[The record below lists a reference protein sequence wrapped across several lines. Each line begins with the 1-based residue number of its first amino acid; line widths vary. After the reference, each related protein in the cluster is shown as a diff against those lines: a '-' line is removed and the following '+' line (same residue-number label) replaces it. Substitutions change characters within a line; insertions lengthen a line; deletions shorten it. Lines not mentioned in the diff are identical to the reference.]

1 VPSSTIEGVVK
12 QGAGG
17 SRAGRCGVD
26 ASSALEA
33 SDPAHTADA
42 DTADPPHTAGPVQA
56 ADPARTADPA
66 QAAEAQGAKAQGAST
81 GPPDAK
87 ELSAPR
93 LRTAVA
99 RIARWLRPTAA
110 AGQLTATE
118 IDMLVVAEKHGPARM
133 SDLASFCGLNP
144 TMLSRMV
151 PRLEESGFL
160 RREADPKDGRVW
172 RVEATKKARSLL
184 QRVRSERN
192 DALSRLLAEL
202 DEPEQHAIAEAIP
215 VLEKLSERLRSQT
228 AAESARR

>member
-1 VPSSTIEGVVK
+1 VPSSTIEQTVK
-12 QGAGG
+12 ADQGAGHAARVG
-17 SRAGRCGVD
+17 AAGT
-26 ASSALEA
+26 AATTA
-33 SDPAHTADA
+33 ATTATAPAVAA
-42 DTADPPHTAGPVQA
+42 NAGTV
-56 ADPARTADPA
+56 
-66 QAAEAQGAKAQGAST
+66 EAQVQGPGIAALDV
-81 GPPDAK
+81 G

-110 AGQLTATE
+110 AGALTATE
-118 IDMLVVAEKHGPARM
+118 IDMLVVAEKHGPGRM
-133 SDLASFCGLNP
+133 SDLATFCGLNP

-151 PRLEESGFL
+151 PKLEQSGFL
-160 RREADPKDGRVW
+160 RRQPDPADGRVW

-202 DEPEQHAIAEAIP
+202 DEPEQRAIAEAIP
-215 VLEKLSERLRSQT
+215 VLEKLSERLRSQM

>member
-1 VPSSTIEGVVK
+1 VPSSTIDRATAAEAEGP
-12 QGAGG
+12 GT
-17 SRAGRCGVD
+17 D
-26 ASSALEA
+26 ASSA
-33 SDPAHTADA
+33 P
-42 DTADPPHTAGPVQA
+42 
-56 ADPARTADPA
+56 
-66 QAAEAQGAKAQGAST
+66 
-81 GPPDAK
+81 

-99 RIARWLRPTAA
+99 RIARWLRPTTA
-110 AGQLTATE
+110 AGPLTATE

-160 RREADPKDGRVW
+160 RRQADPTDRRVW

-192 DALSRLLAEL
+192 DALSKLLAEL
-202 DEPEQHAIAEAIP
+202 DEPEQQAIAEAIP
-215 VLEKLSERLRSQT
+215 VLEKLSERLRSQS
-228 AAESARR
+228 AAGSPRR